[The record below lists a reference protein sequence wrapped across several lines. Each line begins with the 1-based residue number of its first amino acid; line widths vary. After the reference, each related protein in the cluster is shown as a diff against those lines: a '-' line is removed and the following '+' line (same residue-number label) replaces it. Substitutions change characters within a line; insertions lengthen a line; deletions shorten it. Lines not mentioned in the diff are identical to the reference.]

1 MAGATT
7 EQIEQINQTI
17 ENALRVG
24 TKLLSQQEGQLF
36 DQALEDTQE
45 QNRNLKYRFHKYLT
59 SFDNNKKKQYYKFIN
74 QHGGEK
80 QLAIMLN
87 EYNKIKEETKTAITI
102 NNLLRSID
110 SNGLSENKY
119 YKLKNL
125 DVVNKL
131 DDIKGSKLTN
141 RRKAFYQNDYI
152 DLARYYKSRFR
163 GVYFLLALVYLALM
177 FKRKKYKEYKYW
189 GIFAGIMIYP
199 FVINNIMLKVISIIE
214 QIFRYTPVNTYRD
227 LYSQDINKSTDNDN
241 KIFVHYTN
249 VRERDVPSDSLDYHV
264 SNE

>member
-1 MAGATT
+1 
-7 EQIEQINQTI
+7 
-17 ENALRVG
+17 
-24 TKLLSQQEGQLF
+24 
-36 DQALEDTQE
+36 
-45 QNRNLKYRFHKYLT
+45 
-59 SFDNNKKKQYYKFIN
+59 
-74 QHGGEK
+74 
-80 QLAIMLN
+80 MLN
-87 EYNKIKEETKTAITI
+87 EYNKVKEETKTAITI

-125 DVVNKL
+125 DVINKL

-141 RRKAFYQNDYI
+141 RRKAYYQNDYI

-177 FKRKKYKEYKYW
+177 FKKKKYKEYKYW
-189 GIFAGIMIYP
+189 GIFAGIIIYP
-199 FVINNIMLKVISIIE
+199 FVINTIMLKVISIIE
-214 QIFRYTPVNTYRD
+214 QIFRFTPVNTYRD
-227 LYSQDINKSTDNDN
+227 LYSQNINKSTDNDN

-249 VRERDVPSDSLDYHV
+249 VRGREVPSDSLDYHV